1 MSTSPDYS
9 RIINSTHYKR
19 LLSTL
24 NSQLSHN
31 PKTKINQGTLEDCN
45 EKQLYI
51 PFFLLSDVHKSDPV
65 MKDEI
70 FGPILPIITVDS
82 EWEAIDFINEHEKP
96 LALYGFSKS
105 KEMIDLV
112 IGNTSSGV
120 SMGNDLF
127 MHSKHFIELFYFNF
141 GNSVDS

>member
-1 MSTSPDYS
+1 
-9 RIINSTHYKR
+9 
-19 LLSTL
+19 
-24 NSQLSHN
+24 
-31 PKTKINQGTLEDCN
+31 
-45 EKQLYI
+45 
-51 PFFLLSDVHKSDPV
+51 

-96 LALYGFSKS
+96 LALYAFSKS